1 MVDERASAP
10 ANAPTGTSSD
20 ASAGD
25 LIMRLSEQTSRLVR
39 DELRLAQAE
48 MSEKAKQGGIGAGL
62 FGGGGIL
69 ALFGFGALITAA
81 ILALALVLP
90 AWASALIVTVLLF
103 VAAGVAAL
111 IGKKQLSQASPTPE
125 RTVESVKRDAEEV
138 KERRHHGN
146 P

>member
-20 ASAGD
+20 ASVGE
-25 LIMRLSEQTSRLVR
+25 LIMRMSEQTSRLVR

-48 MSEKAKQGGIGAGL
+48 MSEKAKHGGIGAGL
-62 FGGGGIL
+62 FGAGGIL

-90 AWASALIVTVLLF
+90 AWASALIVAVLLF

-111 IGKKQLSQASPTPE
+111 IGKKQISQASPTPE
-125 RTVESVKRDAEEV
+125 RTVESVKRDVEEV